1 MFTQREFV
9 KNVSYLKFLPRFTCA
24 DSYALG
30 PKINY
35 STTLCLE
42 FILEICAEGIL
53 RRNHLVSVFSS
64 PLPPVLGS
72 TIRSSPSFL
81 CLFVSLSLSL
91 SLLLSFCA
99 SFFLFLRLLHCLA
112 RAMLNSN
119 HYTVYLDILTGKFSA
134 AHNTANDPPRI
145 FRESSDI

>member
-1 MFTQREFV
+1 LQNTNVYTKRV

-64 PLPPVLGS
+64 PLPSVLGS

-91 SLLLSFCA
+91 FYCLFARVSSF
-99 SFFLFLRLLHCLA
+99 SFAYSIALRERCLIQTTILFIW
-112 RAMLNSN
+112 
-119 HYTVYLDILTGKFSA
+119 TF
-134 AHNTANDPPRI
+134 
-145 FRESSDI
+145 